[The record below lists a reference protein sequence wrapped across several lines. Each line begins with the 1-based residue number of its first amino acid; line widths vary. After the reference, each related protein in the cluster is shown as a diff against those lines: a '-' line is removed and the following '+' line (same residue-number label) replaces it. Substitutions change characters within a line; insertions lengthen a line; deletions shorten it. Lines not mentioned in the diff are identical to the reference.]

1 MENMFT
7 NTYLKKKVKFNSR
20 VFVHKNPMDL
30 YARRVVLPISPE
42 SHINWTQSLFSVPA
56 LFSFNSQLKL

>member
-1 MENMFT
+1 MQCLGMENMFT

-42 SHINWTQSLFSVPA
+42 SHIN
-56 LFSFNSQLKL
+56 